1 MWRDSE
7 TTASMLGAL
16 LPLLVQIGSR
26 HSTVQKQQRWEEY
39 VYVFSLASR
48 HFFSLSSLECG
59 IVSNRRIKIFK
70 SLYFFLYLLRVL
82 ELIKKEWL
90 KAPVNKYLHIA
101 FRIYKG
107 TSKLLCYY
115 WNQSQDILRLN
126 IQLITVT
133 CGTMVS
139 SNAPSLTFMKR
150 VNISICAGFPKCQR
164 ITTDI
169 GIYRVNKTV
178 QRGDTI

>member
-1 MWRDSE
+1 M
-7 TTASMLGAL
+7 
-16 LPLLVQIGSR
+16 
-26 HSTVQKQQRWEEY
+26 
-39 VYVFSLASR
+39 YVFSLASR

-150 VNISICAGFPKCQR
+150 VNISICAGVPKCQR